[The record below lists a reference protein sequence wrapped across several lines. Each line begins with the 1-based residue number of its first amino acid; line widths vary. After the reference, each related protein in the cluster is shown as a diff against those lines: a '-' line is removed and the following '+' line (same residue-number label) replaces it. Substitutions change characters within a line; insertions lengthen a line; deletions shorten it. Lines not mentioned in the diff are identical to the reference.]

1 MKRKE
6 KKHTLDL
13 SLYPAELIA
22 FQPLDG
28 ADNQYG
34 QLNQKISNHPCKE
47 AGIKG
52 FAPPNPF
59 QVAANFITTND
70 ALAFKWP
77 TLAKLNKELFPYPWS
92 HNKGFNAYLSN
103 NSPSTIPGF
112 YTGPPPLA
120 PNFIAPTIP
129 PSAVLSQQIIKSS
142 DKLFFISNSIGS
154 GNAQEWC
161 LVCVAFKA
169 LMASYSSWVVDGQY
183 LVDFYIFLPS
193 NYWYNTINKRFW
205 LQYCSQDNIMANS
218 TLAHTHLLWPTN
230 TSETHANRHKLLP
243 FLEIYQPHSFGHIHS
258 WTVWLCYYQ

>member
-1 MKRKE
+1 LALREVADLLVEEQRAYHCEFINSCWPDPKLSTIGNTVFARGATQSNAGRGQVDKLIYAFTGPWLITAKLDGTSYKIEHVSMKRKE

-169 LMASYSSWVVDGQY
+169 LMASYSS
-183 LVDFYIFLPS
+183 
-193 NYWYNTINKRFW
+193 
-205 LQYCSQDNIMANS
+205 
-218 TLAHTHLLWPTN
+218 
-230 TSETHANRHKLLP
+230 
-243 FLEIYQPHSFGHIHS
+243 
-258 WTVWLCYYQ
+258 